1 MDKVK
6 HHKGFKVKIL
16 QLLTKGPKTFGELK
30 EQLDTKSPT
39 GVAGAL
45 TQLQDKNFI
54 LRVQKDKRRYHIT
67 QQGRLALQNDWLIRQ
82 ISSGGSP
89 GYMEKPQ
96 SFPQVLLKEETL
108 MAKGSRYY
116 VPVEPVFEEQNS
128 FPFEISLIGDKDID
142 FQRLLNKISLT
153 LSYLPENLTRNFA
166 EEVGWQRGLKPPS
179 SLTDPSLPK
188 KFLSERLKWIKKA
201 YDYEI
206 TLLLHFNPRQTV
218 NSIEWTKA
226 IKKANETEEK
236 VARGIEILDQDLQ
249 EAYRNK
255 EEALKTFVNEYL
267 EAAVGGMT
275 FFLESAYN
283 SPLNSDSNM
292 AISEEALLDKI
303 TERILHDLYVEG
315 RATKKEIRTILDA
328 KLKEGSIKMT
338 SRTIYGIE
346 KAHARDNHETLPD
359 SQ

>member
-1 MDKVK
+1 MDKAK
-6 HHKGFKVKIL
+6 HHKDFKVKIL
-16 QLLTKGPKTFGELK
+16 QSLMKGPKTFGELQR
-30 EQLDTKSPT
+30 ELDTKSPT

-67 QQGRLALQNDWLIRQ
+67 QQGILALNNDQLLRQ
-82 ISSGGSP
+82 ISSGGNP
-89 GYMEKPQ
+89 GYMEKSQ
-96 SFPQVLLKEETL
+96 SFPQLSLN
-108 MAKGSRYY
+108 
-116 VPVEPVFEEQNS
+116 VEPVFEEQNS
-128 FPFEISLIGDKDID
+128 FPFEISLIGDNDID
-142 FQRLLNKISLT
+142 FQRLVEKISLT
-153 LSYLPENLTRNFA
+153 LSYLPGNLTRNFA
-166 EEVGWQRGLKPPS
+166 EEVGWQRGLKRPS

-188 KFLSERLKWIKKA
+188 KFLSETLKWIKKA

-249 EAYRNK
+249 EVYQNK
-255 EEALKTFVNEYL
+255 EEILKTFVNEYL
-267 EAAVGGMT
+267 KAALGEMT

-283 SPLNSDSNM
+283 SPLKSDSNI

-303 TERILHDLYVEG
+303 TERILHDPFVEG
-315 RATKKEIRTILDA
+315 RATKSEIQTILDA
-328 KLKEGSIKMT
+328 ILKEGSIKVT
-338 SRTIYGIE
+338 SKTIYGIE
-346 KAHARDNHETLPD
+346 KREKIP
-359 SQ
+359 